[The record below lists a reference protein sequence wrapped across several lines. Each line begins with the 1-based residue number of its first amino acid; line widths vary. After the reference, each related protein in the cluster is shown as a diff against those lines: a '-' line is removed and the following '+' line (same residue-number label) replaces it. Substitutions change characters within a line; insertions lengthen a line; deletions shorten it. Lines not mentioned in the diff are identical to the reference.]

1 MGNSQPKLDLAS
13 LFLIVYSLKL
23 VASPTMLWDE
33 SEIKIQRETETAE
46 TLKTRLFNVML
57 VFSGSLGLPVSLS
70 ERNEKQKLRN
80 GAWRWRKAI
89 VLMHK
94 SYHLRS
100 KHCGHQPRGEK
111 LELENQKWQTGSRP
125 WSLSRVRTRCCSLNF
140 QKHKHKHLV
149 SSGLKQEVEFSVPG
163 GHSLVSSTCSR
174 TRSSRAVTIKHAWSY
189 QAVASETAES

>member
-80 GAWRWRKAI
+80 GAWR
-89 VLMHK
+89 
-94 SYHLRS
+94 
-100 KHCGHQPRGEK
+100 
-111 LELENQKWQTGSRP
+111 
-125 WSLSRVRTRCCSLNF
+125 
-140 QKHKHKHLV
+140 
-149 SSGLKQEVEFSVPG
+149 
-163 GHSLVSSTCSR
+163 
-174 TRSSRAVTIKHAWSY
+174 
-189 QAVASETAES
+189 